1 MSSDT
6 KLEKDVVFSKDIHVR
21 SYEVDA
27 TGHFSMQ
34 AICNHLQDIAWE
46 HACKLG
52 FGYEQLAQQNL
63 FWVLSRLKIQ
73 IKKYPLW
80 NDKVILKTWPR
91 GSEKLFAYRDYTIED
106 KNGQLLFAAT
116 SAWLILD
123 KTNHRPQPSDFLGK
137 VFSVPESRVRG
148 KNLEKLPSV
157 ENDKKNIFFKVLF
170 SHLDMNQHVNYSK
183 YIQWILDSY
192 PHKIHLVDQLKS
204 LEINFLAEAELNDGI
219 AVQTQKIP
227 GTENQFLHSLIRK
240 HDKKEITRARLI
252 WDKSIHF

>member
-1 MSSDT
+1 MNNDT
-6 KLEKDVVFSKDIHVR
+6 ELERGVIFSKDIHVR

-46 HACKLG
+46 HAGKLG
-52 FGYEQLAQQNL
+52 FGYEQLARKNL

-73 IKKYPLW
+73 IEKYPLL

-91 GSEKLFAYRDYTIED
+91 GSEKLFAYRDYAIED
-106 KNGQLLFAAT
+106 KDGQLLITAT

-123 KTNHRPQPSDFLGK
+123 KVNHRPQPSGFL
-137 VFSVPESRVRG
+137 SNVPSFTESRVRENDL
-148 KNLEKLPSV
+148 KKLPAV
-157 ENDKKNIFFKVLF
+157 ENDKKNEFVKVLF
-170 SHLDMNQHVNYSK
+170 SHLDMNQHVNYTR
-183 YIQWILDSY
+183 YIQWIMDSY
-192 PHKIHLVDQLKS
+192 PYEKYLDDRLKS
-204 LEINFLAEAELNDGI
+204 IEINFLAEAELNDGI
-219 AVQTQKIP
+219 AVQTQKMP

-252 WDKSIHF
+252 WDKTTHF

>member
-1 MSSDT
+1 MSNETELDR
-6 KLEKDVVFSKDIHVR
+6 DVVFSKDIHVR

-46 HACKLG
+46 HAGKLG

-73 IKKYPLW
+73 IMKYPLW

-91 GSEKLFAYRDYTIED
+91 GSEKLFSYRDYAIED
-106 KNGQLLFAAT
+106 KNSQLLIAAT

-123 KTNHRPQPSDFLGK
+123 KVNHRPQPSDFLSK
-137 VFSVPESRVRG
+137 VPSFPESKVRE
-148 KNLEKLPSV
+148 NDLEKLPSL
-157 ENDKKNIFFKVLF
+157 ENDKKNRFIKVLF
-170 SHLDMNQHVNYSK
+170 GHLDMNQHMNYGR
-183 YIQWILDSY
+183 YIQWIMDSY
-192 PHKIHLVDQLKS
+192 PYEIHLSDQLKS
-204 LEINFLAEAELNDGI
+204 LEINFLAEAGLNDEI
-219 AVQTQKIP
+219 AVQTRKLP

-252 WDKSIHF
+252 WDKSTNF

>member
-1 MSSDT
+1 MSNNAE
-6 KLEKDVVFSKDIHVR
+6 LEREIVFSKDIHIR

-27 TGHFSMQ
+27 TGYFSMQ

-46 HACKLG
+46 HAGRLG

-63 FWVLSRLKIQ
+63 FWVLSRLKIE

-80 NDKVILKTWPR
+80 NDKVILKTWPS

-106 KNGQLLFAAT
+106 KNGQLLIAAT

-123 KTNHRPQPSDFLGK
+123 KVKHRPQPSGFLEK
-137 VFSVPESRVRG
+137 VPSFPESKVCENDL
-148 KNLEKLPSV
+148 KKLPSV
-157 ENDKKNIFFKVLF
+157 ENGKKNRFITVLF
-170 SHLDMNQHVNYSK
+170 SHLDMNQHMNYSR

-192 PHKIHLVDQLKS
+192 PHEMHLNNQLRS

-240 HDKKEITRARLI
+240 HDNKEITRARLI
-252 WDKSIHF
+252 WDKSTRF